1 MYLLFRACVCVVT
14 LQGCAGRQRSAQSL
28 AQFRPQARWRNL
40 HRLQRCTGL
49 AWASGRTSYTLC
61 RHSTRGHRKTPR
73 RWSSLS
79 RGDSPRLRQDLRRI
93 APTPQSI
100 LVLSFRLHR
109 ASRSIHAAGRRFASS
124 QIRSRF
130 FDTLHKAP
138 PASLRADDPRGDS
151 NPRRARGASVCAPGH
166 KGIGLTG
173 EWALRYVARWLV
185 L

>member
-1 MYLLFRACVCVVT
+1 MGLLFRVCVCVAT
-14 LQGCAGRQRSAQSL
+14 SSRCAGRQRSAQSL

-40 HRLQRCTGL
+40 HRLQRCTSL
-49 AWASGRTSYTLC
+49 AWSGGRTSYTLC

-73 RWSSLS
+73 RWSSPS
-79 RGDSPRLRQDLRRI
+79 RGGSRI
-93 APTPQSI
+93 APTPRAKSVRYFSLQP
-100 LVLSFRLHR
+100 
-109 ASRSIHAAGRRFASS
+109 ASRSIHPARRRFASS

-166 KGIGLTG
+166 KGLGPAG